1 MRRLF
6 DWLDAGH
13 LFSNALHVVLG
24 VACLAF
30 ISAALLANFQTFG
43 VTPDA
48 QPVQIAA
55 LPASPAVNEDDSA
68 HTAMLTRFTPSAPS
82 SFEAEVQEAVAI
94 TPLRTETTSLE
105 EERRCLAAGIYFE
118 ARGESVDGQLAVA
131 EVILNRVKSGQYADT
146 ICGVV
151 FQGASKLNRCQFSFA
166 CDGKSAKPRD
176 MVAWRKATRLAR
188 YVMMGQ
194 PRDPL
199 VGHATYYHA
208 LSVSPDWAQHMV
220 EVKKIGRHVF
230 YKSKNTGQSF

>member
-6 DWLDAGH
+6 EWLDVGH
-13 LFSNALHVVLG
+13 LFSNVLHIVLG

-30 ISAALLANFQTFG
+30 ISAALIANFNTFG
-43 VTPDA
+43 VAPDV
-48 QPVQIAA
+48 QPIQVAA
-55 LPASPAVNEDDSA
+55 LPAAVSSDAEDSA
-68 HTAMLTRFTPSAPS
+68 HSAILTRFVPA
-82 SFEAEVQEAVAI
+82 SFDAELQEAVAI
-94 TPLRTETTSLE
+94 TPLRIETVSLE

-118 ARGESVDGQLAVA
+118 ARGESVEGQLAVA

-208 LSVSPDWAQHMV
+208 MSVNPDWAQHMV
-220 EVKKIGRHVF
+220 EVKKIGRHIF
-230 YKSKNTGQSF
+230 YKKSDRRS